1 MEENYISGQIVDSA
15 ILVHKEL
22 GPGLLES
29 VYEEALCMELTDRG
43 FFVERQK
50 DLPVFFR
57 GKKLEQGFRTDL
69 IVNNAVIVELKSVE
83 KLTPVFYKVTQNY
96 LRLTGIKIGLLINFN
111 EILLKN
117 GLHRIVWG
125 NLNT

>member
-1 MEENYISGQIVDSA
+1 VFRRENRGFYYRIIQKETYFLFFTYKKHTMEENYISGQIVDSA

-43 FFVERQK
+43 FYVERQK

-83 KLTPVFYKVTQNY
+83 KLTPVFYKV
-96 LRLTGIKIGLLINFN
+96 K
-111 EILLKN
+111 
-117 GLHRIVWG
+117 
-125 NLNT
+125 